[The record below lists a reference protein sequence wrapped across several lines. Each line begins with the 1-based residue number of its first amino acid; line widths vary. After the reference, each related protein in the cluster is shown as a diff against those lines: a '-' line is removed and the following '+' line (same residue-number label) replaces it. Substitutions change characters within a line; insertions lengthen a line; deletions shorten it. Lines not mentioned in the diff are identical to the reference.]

1 MYKQYPYLQDSY
13 IYQTD
18 VEREKR
24 NILAQIDSFIN
35 QRQYVKITLLDW
47 DEEPIKAIEGEIT
60 SGSISKVGDSP
71 IRRTAQLTC
80 AVDARSYSVDDGKAD
95 FAINKKVFIEIG
107 VKNETPHYPDYPIFW
122 FPEGVFFI
130 GSFSI
135 NAGANASTTITLS
148 LKDKMAILNGDVG
161 GTLPATV
168 IFDTM
173 DTQLP
178 NGEYIEKKVL
188 IYNIIQE
195 LVHHYGGEDLNK
207 IVIEGVPLRIRR
219 IMQWVG
225 DTPLYQYTKDYNEEH
240 QRIELFDFSTEELAS
255 KQWINKYEKG
265 SDVGYIMDD
274 FVITDELTGA
284 PGESVTSILDKIK
297 NILGNYEYFYDIFG
311 TFHFREI
318 KNYYVTTQA
327 RTLLD
332 EMSENDYLVEVN
344 NSRSIYTFDDEKL
357 LTSINVNPQ
366 YENIKNDYIIEG
378 QTGIVDSDITIPI
391 RYHLAIDAKP
401 PILGTDNREKIR
413 KLIDNSIE
421 ITEKQEELKQLEKA
435 SINNIDTLEE
445 LLYNIRNAKMYIDN
459 KNNLI
464 DVKDKELLKQL
475 QDIWKTTYTYEE
487 LKDNSIVF
495 QNDKYTSLWQESQLL
510 SERWL
515 IKYID
520 QYNQIY
526 SDNMIDITKN
536 IVSLN
541 LTQLLNN
548 YDAVIPVENNSL
560 SLININLQ
568 SKNADT
574 RFTSDVPIQ
583 NIIVQLNSENDI
595 LSLDGNAFFTLTYN
609 ILSYFISLA
618 TLPDIANI
626 ETQIDDIENQI
637 AETPMGISLQE
648 YIDNMNSIDINSI
661 DWTSTDLTDIEKK
674 IYIYDKNNVAE
685 NEQLYNITLEA
696 LKEAYNQQDI
706 LQTQLKILN
715 EQLNQAKERYTSI
728 RNSLIVLYNF
738 ILQLQQQRDAKIK
751 ELDGDNTTSQIGI
764 ENNHECLISGTNIQ
778 WFSHNTDKISIIDD
792 NVIIDNNKYSF
803 ISNDILLTVTL
814 NQDNNYPFYQ
824 GSLFDQFYQ
833 AFIGYYNNT
842 TEDALLNQIEILKA
856 EISDLEQKN
865 NTFQNDYTNP
875 NRYRKFYDVYPTE
888 NREMILYT
896 HPRNN
901 VVCAGYVEEVSE
913 LPNVGNF
920 NLIYKNHDIYM
931 YWDGKIYQTI
941 VPLEIYNNTN
951 NENQYYAYD
960 WRTKLYLDGLKGV
973 INGTDKGYYYEELSA
988 FWPQVYNLQT
998 QRFFAEEKDR
1008 SIDYK
1013 TLAVA
1018 GTYYLDFLDEVDTSF
1033 GEWSVNNIGRR
1044 SDVIV
1049 KEEVNCLFQPEIPNV
1064 ILLPNNN
1071 VDLKTIGHSMKDE
1084 TYRYGSSLESSL
1096 TLEELR
1102 AEAIANFYPYS
1113 QVSSEIYNNL
1123 LTGGYRNGAFDQIK
1137 YELYLH
1143 TRYQKSISL
1152 TSIPVF
1158 YLEPNNRITI
1168 NDTTTNTYG
1177 DFVIQSINITL
1188 GPGANMSI
1196 TCNETAERF

>member
-18 VEREKR
+18 VEWKKR
-24 NILAQIDSFIN
+24 NILNEIDSFVN

-47 DEEPIKAIEGEIT
+47 NEEPIKAIEGEIS
-60 SGSISKVGDSP
+60 SGSISKNGDSP

-130 GSFSI
+130 GSFAI
-135 NAGANASTTITLS
+135 NASANSSTTITLS
-148 LKDKMAILNGDVG
+148 LKDKMAMLNGDIG
-161 GTLPATV
+161 GTLPSTV
-168 IFDTM
+168 IFDSM

-178 NGEYIEKKVL
+178 NGKYIEKKVL
-188 IYNIIQE
+188 IYNIIKE
-195 LVHHYGGEDLNK
+195 LVNHYGGEDLNR

-219 IMQWVG
+219 IMQWNG
-225 DTPLYQYTKDYNEEH
+225 DTPVWRLNLSEVGQDIAQCYQFTTTDPNDNT
-240 QRIELFDFSTEELAS
+240 IP
-255 KQWINKYEKG
+255 KYEKG
-265 SDVGYIMDD
+265 DDIGYIMDD
-274 FVITDELTGA
+274 FVVMDELTGA

-378 QTGIVDSDITIPI
+378 QTSIVDSDITIPI

-413 KLIDNSIE
+413 KLIDNSVE

-445 LLYNIRNAKMYIDN
+445 LLYSIRNAKMYIDN
-459 KNNLI
+459 KNDLI

-475 QDIWKTTYTYEE
+475 QDIWHTAYTYEE
-487 LKDNSIVF
+487 LRNGDAIPLQYQELF
-495 QNDKYTSLWQESQLL
+495 DKSLLL

-515 IKYID
+515 IKYIN
-520 QYNQIY
+520 QYNENY
-526 SDNMIDITKN
+526 KDNTINITANTKTFN
-536 IVSLN
+536 TLTDL
-541 LTQLLNN
+541 LTQYEINLPNN
-548 YDAVIPVENNSL
+548 DNIL
-560 SLININLQ
+560 SLTDMNLK

-574 RFTSDVPIQ
+574 RFTADVPIKDM
-583 NIIVQLNSENDI
+583 IIILDNEDDI
-595 LSLDGNAFFTLTYN
+595 LSLDGKISFTLTYN
-609 ILSYFISLA
+609 ILTYFISLA
-618 TLPDIANI
+618 TLPDIADI
-626 ETQIDDIENQI
+626 EAQIDDIENQI
-637 AETPMGISLQE
+637 AKIPAGISLQK

-674 IYIYDKNNVAE
+674 IYVYDKNNVAE

-696 LKEAYNQQDI
+696 LKEAYSQQDV

-715 EQLNQAKERYTSI
+715 EQLSQAKERYTTI
-728 RNSLIVLYNF
+728 RKNLIVLYNF

-833 AFIGYYNNT
+833 AFIGYYNNA

-856 EISDLEQKN
+856 EISNLEQKN

-888 NREMILYT
+888 NREMILYI

-901 VVCAGYVEEVSE
+901 IVCAGYVEEVSE

-998 QRFFAEEKDR
+998 QKFFAEEKDC

-1049 KEEVNCLFQPEIPNV
+1049 KEEINCLFQPEIPNV
-1064 ILLPNNN
+1064 ILIPNNN
-1071 VDLKTIGHSMKDE
+1071 IDLKTIGHSMQNE
-1084 TYRYGSSLESSL
+1084 AYRYGSALESSL
-1096 TLEELR
+1096 TVEELR
-1102 AEAIANFYPYS
+1102 AEAITNFYPYS
-1113 QVSSEIYNNL
+1113 QVNSDIYNNL
-1123 LTGGYRNGAFDQIK
+1123 LTSGYRNGAFDQIK

-1177 DFVIQSINITL
+1177 DFVIQSINLTL

-1196 TCNETAERF
+1196 TCNEIAERF